1 MGLPA
6 SLDLLLTAD
15 ILICIHIIIIAADT
29 EAEVS
34 YPVTDSSTTSIINS
48 TATPNGKLQ
57 INSLAATSPLLNP
70 PYINIILTCTQMQYN
85 PLSPLVSCLD
95 LFSSLS

>member
-1 MGLPA
+1 MGLSA

-15 ILICIHIIIIAADT
+15 ILICMHIIIIATDT
-29 EAEVS
+29 GAEVS

-48 TATPNGKLQ
+48 TVSPNGKLQ

-70 PYINIILTCTQMQYN
+70 PYIIILTCTQMQYN
-85 PLSPLVSCLD
+85 PPSPSVWC
-95 LFSSLS
+95 